1 MVVPPPKPSLFQL
14 TFLTGD
20 KPLLTLDDEFLRSHT
35 KVLLISEASDKI
47 WEVKLDG
54 NRLAGGWEEFAAVSN
69 FSHGDVLVF
78 RHNGEE
84 IFHVAVSSESD
95 DDESDDT
102 DDSESDESNDTDD
115 SESDESNDTDDSES
129 DDSEDNDEGDSS
141 LVNKSK
147 KQEADSSS
155 DCFLRARV
163 TPYSLTKDRLDL
175 SRDFKFMSFDEH
187 KKPFETYLA
196 NEKGRKWTLR
206 LSRNIS
212 SGAFYITRGWANFC
226 SANGLSRGDFC
237 YFKLSES
244 GERPV
249 LLLCSHESGNGHEDK
264 EEEEEEECP
273 EAEAVKI
280 CSVGGCSN
288 EKNTPS
294 RFLTRKFTPS
304 RFKTGQL
311 YISMLSSGVLRE
323 SGIKKSGKITLLDND
338 GRKWPSYLHKTGQ
351 SGGEWCYIREGWR
364 EMCEANGVDVNDS
377 FVLELICEDANPIF
391 KFHSKIKNKGKGNIV
406 TSKKRALHA
415 RTVEK
420 TPGVEIDGERGS
432 KRGCTRASN
441 RSNTNLQRTQPGSC
455 SVSDQVANV
464 RQIIQDTL
472 DTIRHFNAELKT
484 RERNLEASLLEV
496 DDLAVCLFLLL
507 LQTLDTEFLRKHTK
521 VLLTSDAS
529 DKTWKVKLDGNRL
542 SGGWEEFAAVH
553 DFSDGDVLVFRHN
566 GDEIFHVAVSSES
579 DDDTDDSES
588 DESDDVDDVEDE
600 DNDEGDILVE
610 KNKKPEA
617 DSSSGYSCFL
627 RARVTPYSLNKDRL
641 DLSKDFKFMLFDEH
655 KKPCEIYL
663 ANEKGRKWT
672 LILSRNISSGAF
684 NIRRGW
690 ANFCSAN
697 GLSQGDI
704 CNFKLSES
712 GERPVLLLCSHESG
726 NGHEDKE
733 EEEEEEECPEADAVK
748 ICSVGGCSKEKNT
761 TSRLLTSEFTPNRF
775 KTGQL
780 TISSVFLRESGIKT
794 SMEITLLN
802 KDGRKWSSYLH
813 MSGQRGREMFYMRK
827 GWREMCKAN
836 GVEVN
841 DSFVL
846 ELICED
852 ATPIFKFHSKIEIKE
867 KGNTV
872 EKTPEVSKR
881 GHARVLNRS
890 NSNLKRKQPESCSV
904 SDQVAN
910 VKQSILDTLNTIR
923 HFRSELKTREKNLEA
938 SLLEVDDLGERI
950 LGISKILN
958 NNLV

>member
-141 LVNKSK
+141 LVNKSEK
-147 KQEADSSS
+147 PEADTSS

-187 KKPFETYLA
+187 KKPFEIYLA

-206 LSRNIS
+206 LTRNIS

-264 EEEEEEECP
+264 EEEEECP
-273 EAEAVKI
+273 EADAVKI

-288 EKNTPS
+288 EKSTPS

-323 SGIKKSGKITLLDND
+323 SGIKKSGEITLMDND

-351 SGGEWCYIREGWR
+351 SGGEWCYIRKGWR

-391 KFHSKIKNKGKGNIV
+391 KLHSKIKNKGKGNIV

-415 RTVEK
+415 RTAEK

-432 KRGCTRASN
+432 KRGRTRGS
-441 RSNTNLQRTQPGSC
+441 QPESC

-464 RQIIQDTL
+464 RQSIQDTL
-472 DTIRHFNAELKT
+472 DTIRHFRAELET
-484 RERNLEASLLEV
+484 REKNLEASLLEV

-507 LQTLDTEFLRKHTK
+507 LQTLDTEFLRNHTK

-542 SGGWEEFAAVH
+542 AGGWEEFAAVNS
-553 DFSDGDVLVFRHN
+553 FSDGDVLAFRHN

-579 DDDTDDSES
+579 DDNESDDTDDSES
-588 DESDDVDDVEDE
+588 DESDDVEDE

-617 DSSSGYSCFL
+617 DSSSCDSCFL
-627 RARVTPYSLNKDRL
+627 RASVTPSSLIDDRL
-641 DLSKDFKFMLFDEH
+641 DFSEDFKVMSFN
-655 KKPCEIYL
+655 KQTKPCEIYL
-663 ANEKGRKWT
+663 VNEKGRKWT

-780 TISSVFLRESGIKT
+780 TISSVFLRESGINK

-813 MSGQRGREMFYMRK
+813 MSGQRGCEMFYMRK

-852 ATPIFKFHSKIEIKE
+852 ANPIFKFHSKIENKE

-923 HFRSELKTREKNLEA
+923 HFRAELETRENNLEA
-938 SLLEVDDLGERI
+938 SLQEVDDLGERI

>member
-54 NRLAGGWEEFAAVSN
+54 NRLAGGWEEFAAV
-69 FSHGDVLVF
+69 
-78 RHNGEE
+78 R
-84 IFHVAVSSESD
+84 
-95 DDESDDT
+95 
-102 DDSESDESNDTDD
+102 
-115 SESDESNDTDDSES
+115 
-129 DDSEDNDEGDSS
+129 DSS
-141 LVNKSK
+141 LVNKSEK
-147 KQEADSSS
+147 PEADTSS
-155 DCFLRARV
+155 DYFLRARV

-187 KKPFETYLA
+187 KKPFEIYLV

-273 EAEAVKI
+273 EADAVKI

-415 RTVEK
+415 RTAEK

-432 KRGCTRASN
+432 KRGRTRGS
-441 RSNTNLQRTQPGSC
+441 QPESC

-464 RQIIQDTL
+464 RQSIQDTL

-496 DDLAVCLFLLL
+496 DDL
-507 LQTLDTEFLRKHTK
+507 
-521 VLLTSDAS
+521 
-529 DKTWKVKLDGNRL
+529 
-542 SGGWEEFAAVH
+542 
-553 DFSDGDVLVFRHN
+553 
-566 GDEIFHVAVSSES
+566 
-579 DDDTDDSES
+579 
-588 DESDDVDDVEDE
+588 
-600 DNDEGDILVE
+600 
-610 KNKKPEA
+610 
-617 DSSSGYSCFL
+617 
-627 RARVTPYSLNKDRL
+627 
-641 DLSKDFKFMLFDEH
+641 
-655 KKPCEIYL
+655 
-663 ANEKGRKWT
+663 
-672 LILSRNISSGAF
+672 
-684 NIRRGW
+684 
-690 ANFCSAN
+690 
-697 GLSQGDI
+697 
-704 CNFKLSES
+704 
-712 GERPVLLLCSHESG
+712 
-726 NGHEDKE
+726 
-733 EEEEEEECPEADAVK
+733 
-748 ICSVGGCSKEKNT
+748 
-761 TSRLLTSEFTPNRF
+761 
-775 KTGQL
+775 
-780 TISSVFLRESGIKT
+780 
-794 SMEITLLN
+794 
-802 KDGRKWSSYLH
+802 
-813 MSGQRGREMFYMRK
+813 
-827 GWREMCKAN
+827 
-836 GVEVN
+836 
-841 DSFVL
+841 
-846 ELICED
+846 
-852 ATPIFKFHSKIEIKE
+852 
-867 KGNTV
+867 
-872 EKTPEVSKR
+872 
-881 GHARVLNRS
+881 
-890 NSNLKRKQPESCSV
+890 
-904 SDQVAN
+904 
-910 VKQSILDTLNTIR
+910 
-923 HFRSELKTREKNLEA
+923 
-938 SLLEVDDLGERI
+938 GERI

>member
-1 MVVPPPKPSLFQL
+1 MVQ
-14 TFLTGD
+14 
-20 KPLLTLDDEFLRSHT
+20 TLDDEFISSHM
-35 KVLLISEASDKI
+35 KVLLISDASDKI

-54 NRLAGGWEEFAAVSN
+54 NRLAGGWEEFAAVNN
-69 FSHGDVLVF
+69 FSDGNVLVF

-102 DDSESDESNDTDD
+102 DDSESD
-115 SESDESNDTDDSES
+115 DESNDTDDSES

-141 LVNKSK
+141 LVNK
-147 KQEADSSS
+147 EADSSS

-163 TPYSLTKDRLDL
+163 TPCSLTKDRLDL
-175 SRDFKFMSFDEH
+175 PKDFKFMLFDEH
-187 KKPFETYLA
+187 KKPFEIYLV
-196 NEKGRKWTLR
+196 NEKGRKRTLR

-226 SANGLSRGDFC
+226 SANGLIRGDFC

-264 EEEEEEECP
+264 EEEECP
-273 EAEAVKI
+273 EADTLKI

-323 SGIKKSGKITLLDND
+323 SGIKKSGEITLLDND
-338 GRKWPSYLHKTGQ
+338 GRKWPSYLNKTGQ
-351 SGGEWCYIREGWR
+351 PGGEWCYIRKGWR
-364 EMCEANGVDVNDS
+364 EMCEANGVEVNDS
-377 FVLELICEDANPIF
+377 FVLELICEAANPIF

-415 RTVEK
+415 RTVER

-432 KRGCTRASN
+432 KRGCTRVSN
-441 RSNTNLQRTQPGSC
+441 RSNTYLKGKQPESC
-455 SVSDQVANV
+455 SVSDQVANA
-464 RQIIQDTL
+464 RQSVLDTL
-472 DTIRHFNAELKT
+472 NTIRHFKAELKT
-484 RERNLEASLLEV
+484 RERNLEASLLEL
-496 DDLAVCLFLLL
+496 DDLAKPLL
-507 LQTLDTEFLRKHTK
+507 TLDDELLRNHTK
-521 VLLTSDAS
+521 VLLRSDAS
-529 DKTWKVKLDGNRL
+529 DRIWKVKLDGNRHA
-542 SGGWEEFAAVH
+542 GGWEEFAAVH
-553 DFSDGDVLVFRHN
+553 SFSEGDVLAFRHD
-566 GDEIFHVAVSSES
+566 GEEIFHVAVSGES
-579 DDDTDDSES
+579 DDNESDDTDDSES
-588 DESDDVDDVEDE
+588 DESDDVEDE

-617 DSSSGYSCFL
+617 DTSTGDSCFL
-627 RARVTPYSLNKDRL
+627 RASVTPSSLIDDRL
-641 DLSKDFKFMLFDEH
+641 DFSEDFKVMSFN
-655 KKPCEIYL
+655 KQNKPCEIFL
-663 ANEKGRKWT
+663 VNEKGRKWT

-684 NIRRGW
+684 YIRRGW

-733 EEEEEEECPEADAVK
+733 EEEEEEEEEEFPEADAVK
-748 ICSVGGCSKEKNT
+748 ICSVGCSKEKNT
-761 TSRLLTSEFTPNRF
+761 PSRLLTSEFTPNRF

-780 TISSVFLRESGIKT
+780 TISSVFLRESGINK

-802 KDGRKWSSYLH
+802 KDGRKWSSYLQ

-852 ATPIFKFHSKIEIKE
+852 ATPVFKFHSKIENKE

-904 SDQVAN
+904 SDQVGN
-910 VKQSILDTLNTIR
+910 VKQSIQDTLNTIR
-923 HFRSELKTREKNLEA
+923 HFKAELKTRENNLEA
-938 SLLEVDDLGERI
+938 SLLGVDDLGERI